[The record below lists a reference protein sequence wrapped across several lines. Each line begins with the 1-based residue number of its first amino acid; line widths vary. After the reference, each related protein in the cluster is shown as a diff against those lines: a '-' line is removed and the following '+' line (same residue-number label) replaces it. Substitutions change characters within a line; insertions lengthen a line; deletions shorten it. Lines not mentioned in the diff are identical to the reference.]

1 MSRGHGRTRVRM
13 PLVAAIAGTL
23 LVLSGG
29 VSLAAFTS
37 SVSGATD
44 FTTRDLLAPSGV
56 TATGSCSTTL
66 EATLTWTAGSSWAD
80 GQEIWRST
88 TAGSDG
94 IRLATAAATATSYAD
109 STVSSGTTYYY
120 RVKSV
125 KVNWVESSAEAT
137 FVCA

>member
-1 MSRGHGRTRVRM
+1 MSRGHSRTRVRV
-13 PLVAAIAGTL
+13 PLVVAAAGTL

-37 SVSGATD
+37 FVSGATE

-56 TATGSCSTTL
+56 MATGSCSTTP
-66 EATLTWTAGSSWAD
+66 EATLTWTAGSAWAD

-94 IRLATAAATATSYAD
+94 IRLATATATATSYTD
-109 STVSSGTTYYY
+109 SAVSIGTTYYY
-120 RVKSV
+120 RIKSV
-125 KVNWVESSAEAT
+125 KVGWVETSAEVS